1 MNYNCSILD
10 IDPSTTS
17 TISQPSSQ
25 SLAFLQWKVKNSKNW
40 ELWELCH
47 SQVFKGLTPTFR
59 SISSWLILW
68 NILSSSSTVGA
79 ESIYCAISIFPR
91 ANVTTFEALKICL
104 GSFFQNKIKIGLV
117 FDNKKKFYSSC
128 MIFCTF
134 KNPLDKK
141 FF

>member
-1 MNYNCSILD
+1 MKYPEFYKYRGCRKYILRHKY
-10 IDPSTTS
+10 I
-17 TISQPSSQ
+17 
-25 SLAFLQWKVKNSKNW
+25 
-40 ELWELCH
+40 
-47 SQVFKGLTPTFR
+47 
-59 SISSWLILW
+59 
-68 NILSSSSTVGA
+68 
-79 ESIYCAISIFPR
+79 PR